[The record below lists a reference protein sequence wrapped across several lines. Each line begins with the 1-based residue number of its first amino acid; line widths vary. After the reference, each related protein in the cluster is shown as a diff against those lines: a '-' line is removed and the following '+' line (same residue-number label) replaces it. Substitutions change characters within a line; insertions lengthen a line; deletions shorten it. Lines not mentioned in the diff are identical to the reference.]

1 MFEHARN
8 NCPAAPISP
17 HPPHWLELDQG
28 NGANMHNIDAI
39 LTAAHKAMAA
49 SLHEA
54 FEAGRAHTATELK
67 ARMAAFFDGLV
78 AESETH
84 TAHAEAPSGEAPHH
98 HEDHQHHD

>member
-1 MFEHARN
+1 
-8 NCPAAPISP
+8 
-17 HPPHWLELDQG
+17 
-28 NGANMHNIDAI
+28 MHNIDAI
-39 LTAAHKAMAA
+39 LAAAHKAMAA

-78 AESETH
+78 AEAGTHSAPHTDSPSSE
-84 TAHAEAPSGEAPHH
+84 ASHH